1 MIIMSGNRALNWD
14 DMRVFLAVARRR
26 SLSGA
31 ARSLK
36 VTQPTVG
43 RRLRALEETLSV
55 RLFDRLP
62 DGFAP
67 TAAGQELIPLAEE
80 MERTAEALQRRQA
93 TLADRITGTVRL
105 SVTELM
111 AQFLADHIVE
121 LRARLPNIDF
131 EIAFSHNNA
140 NLSKREADL
149 VLRECLPEQQALIAR
164 KLGELRYAVYGAAS
178 YVRQNPT
185 ALTEGRYETCAW
197 VSFDEEHAYF
207 TQQRWLDRK
216 LTDRSA
222 PVRVNNGIVLHNVIR
237 NGAGLGVL
245 PCFAGDRDP
254 DLVRVTSP
262 LTDIASTQHIIVHED
277 LRRVP
282 SIRAV
287 MDALI
292 DLFKRETP
300 LLLGQTY
307 AGPTAA

>member
-1 MIIMSGNRALNWD
+1 MNWD
-14 DMRVFLAVARRR
+14 DMRVFLAVARKG
-26 SLSGA
+26 SLSAA

-43 RRLRALEETLSV
+43 RRLRALEGALGV

-67 TAAGQELIPLAEE
+67 TAAGQELVPLAEE
-80 MERTAEALQRRQA
+80 MERTADALQRRQA
-93 TLADRITGTVRL
+93 SLSARVSGTVRL
-105 SVTELM
+105 SVTEIM
-111 AQFLADHIVE
+111 AQFLSDHIAA
-121 LRARLPNIDF
+121 LRERLPDIEI
-131 EIAFSHNNA
+131 EIAFSHHNA

-164 KLGELRYAVYGAAS
+164 KLGDFRYAVYGAAAF
-178 YVRQNPT
+178 VQRNPI
-185 ALTEGRYETCAW
+185 ALTEGRYEACAW
-197 VSFDEEHAYF
+197 AGYDEEHAYF
-207 TQQRWLDRK
+207 TPQQWLDRK
-216 LTDRSA
+216 LAGRA
-222 PVRVNNGIVLHNVIR
+222 AAVRVNNGIVLHNVIR

-254 DLVRVTSP
+254 ALMRVTAP
-262 LTDIASTQHIIVHED
+262 LQEIISTKHIIVHED

-287 MDALI
+287 MDELI
-292 DLFKRETP
+292 ALFKRETP
-300 LLLGQTY
+300 LLLGETY